1 MIGAPMETK
10 GINAN
15 GESKAKPSRKEI
27 IEKKKAMDALLR
39 AASSEKDHLSAF
51 PAFRRYQANVPPI
64 FLGIE
69 TEPCCDFMF
78 FMLLATFPFRVFRFL
93 YESGLSA
100 LLESGRGDKLS
111 STLKHYIQN
120 LLKANME
127 GLYGSEWLVE
137 EKVKR
142 REMVA
147 PEARYIFVREASNA
161 SASEML
167 TMSEQERTSASC
179 EERGPMVGF
188 VHFRFVIEE
197 ELPVLYVYELQLEP
211 RVQGKGLGKFLMQL
225 IELIARKNHMGAVV
239 LTVQKSNSVAMNLY
253 LSKMRYIISTISP
266 SRVDPLIGIE
276 KSYEILCK
284 AFSNE
289 AKAILEEPLEKVH
302 LA

>member
-27 IEKKKAMDALLR
+27 IEKKKAMDALLK

-51 PAFRRYQANVPPI
+51 PAFRRYQAN
-64 FLGIE
+64 
-69 TEPCCDFMF
+69 
-78 FMLLATFPFRVFRFL
+78 
-93 YESGLSA
+93 GLSA

-161 SASEML
+161 SASDML

-266 SRVDPLIGIE
+266 SQVDPLIAIE